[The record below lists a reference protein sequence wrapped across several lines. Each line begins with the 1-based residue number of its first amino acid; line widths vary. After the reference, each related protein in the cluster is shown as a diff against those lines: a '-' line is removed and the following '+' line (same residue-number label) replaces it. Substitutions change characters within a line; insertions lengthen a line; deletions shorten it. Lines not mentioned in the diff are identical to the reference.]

1 MPISSSLLYGEM
13 AASGLIN
20 VAFAIFGGFLVSLL
34 SQMMEMTEVVR
45 SLILLAF
52 IVGMSTAIQYGLFVA
67 LQANSCGKV
76 TNYGA
81 IAKATGQGAVITA
94 IMVAIPLF
102 VQPMRLIVSEALAQ
116 LGIGSGHQV
125 PLDPAMAFAQKQ
137 IKQAAE
143 NIAAYAVKG
152 PSLLSTSINPLEGM
166 ITNSLPSAHSESDKP
181 TTSESVNSDEEE
193 NTIMVGGALNPQQFQ
208 DQTNREKYI
217 GAAFWAAFAG
227 AYGIGLGSLHAGT
240 CKAV

>member
-13 AASGLIN
+13 AASGFIN
-20 VAFAIFGGFLVSLL
+20 VAFAIFGGFLVSTLA
-34 SQMMEMTEVVR
+34 QMIEMTEVVR

-52 IVGMSTAIQYGLFVA
+52 VVGLSTAIQYGLFVA

-81 IAKATGQGAVITA
+81 IAKATGQGALITA

-102 VQPMRLIVSEALAQ
+102 VEPMRLVVSEALAQ
-116 LGIGSGHQV
+116 FGIGGGHQV
-125 PLDPAMAFAQKQ
+125 PLTPALEVQQTA
-137 IKQAAE
+137 IIDAAHK
-143 NIAAYAVKG
+143 IA
-152 PSLLSTSINPLEGM
+152 
-166 ITNSLPSAHSESDKP
+166 
-181 TTSESVNSDEEE
+181 SVQE
-193 NTIMVGGALNPQQFQ
+193 GGALTAQQFQ

-240 CKAV
+240 CKAM

>member
-20 VAFAIFGGFLVSLL
+20 VAFAIFGGFLVS
-34 SQMMEMTEVVR
+34 SVSKMMEMSDLVQ

-52 IVGMSTAIQYGLFVA
+52 IVGVSTAIQYGLFVA

-76 TNYGA
+76 THYGA
-81 IAKATGQGAVITA
+81 IAKATGQGALITA

-116 LGIGSGHQV
+116 FGIGGGHQV
-125 PLDPAMAFAQKQ
+125 PQTPAMAYMQKQ
-137 IKQAAE
+137 IEQAAE
-143 NIAAYAVKG
+143 NIAAYSEHESISNVK
-152 PSLLSTSINPLEGM
+152 
-166 ITNSLPSAHSESDKP
+166 
-181 TTSESVNSDEEE
+181 EE
-193 NTIMVGGALNPQQFQ
+193 NQNQSGGALNPQQFA

>member
-20 VAFAIFGGFLVSLL
+20 VAFAIFGGFLINTL
-34 SQMMEMTEVVR
+34 SQMMEMTDAVR

-52 IVGMSTAIQYGLFVA
+52 IVGMSAAIQYGLFVA

-81 IAKATGQGAVITA
+81 IAKATGQGAIITA

-102 VQPMRLIVSEALAQ
+102 IQPMRLVVSEALAQ

-125 PLDPAMAFAQKQ
+125 PLNPAMAFAQKQ
-137 IKQAAE
+137 IEQAAK
-143 NIAAYAVKG
+143 NIAEYSARG
-152 PSLLSTSINPLEGM
+152 PVLANPLGDI
-166 ITNSLPSAHSESDKP
+166 ITTSPSIPLTDESDKP
-181 TTSESVNSDEEE
+181 TTAESVNSDEEE
-193 NTIMVGGALNPQQFQ
+193 NTKMVGGALNPQQFA

-240 CKAV
+240 CKA

>member
-1 MPISSSLLYGEM
+1 MPINSSLLYGEM

-20 VAFAIFGGFLVSLL
+20 VTLAIFGGFLVSSLA
-34 SQMMEMTEVVR
+34 QMFDLTDLWR

-52 IVGMSTAIQYGLFVA
+52 IVGLSTAIQYGLFVA

-76 TNYGA
+76 TNYSA
-81 IAKATGQGAVITA
+81 IAKATGQGALITA

-102 VQPMRLIVSEALAQ
+102 VEPMRLVVSEALAQ
-116 LGIGSGHQV
+116 FGIGGGHQV
-125 PLDPAMAFAQKQ
+125 PLTPALELQQDAIINAAQK
-137 IKQAAE
+137 
-143 NIAAYAVKG
+143 IAAVDEK
-152 PSLLSTSINPLEGM
+152 SIMN
-166 ITNSLPSAHSESDKP
+166 
-181 TTSESVNSDEEE
+181 
-193 NTIMVGGALNPQQFQ
+193 GGALNPQQFA
-208 DQTNREKYI
+208 DQINREKYI

>member
-1 MPISSSLLYGEM
+1 MPINSNLLYGEM
-13 AASGLIN
+13 AASGFIN
-20 VAFAIFGGFLVSLL
+20 VALAIFGGFLVSSLA
-34 SQMMEMTEVVR
+34 QMFEISDVIR

-52 IVGMSTAIQYGLFVA
+52 IVGLSTAIQYGLFVA

-81 IAKATGQGAVITA
+81 IAKATGQGALITA

-102 VQPMRLIVSEALAQ
+102 AEPMRLVVSEALAQ
-116 LGIGSGHQV
+116 FGIGGGHQM
-125 PLDPAMAFAQKQ
+125 PLTPTLAFAQQQ
-137 IKQAAE
+137 IEKAAS
-143 NIAAYAVKG
+143 NIAAYTATGPVSFAKSPEVFTIAELNKPKNVK
-152 PSLLSTSINPLEGM
+152 E
-166 ITNSLPSAHSESDKP
+166 
-181 TTSESVNSDEEE
+181 EEE
-193 NTIMVGGALNPQQFQ
+193 NSTQVGGALTPQQYQ